1 MYQSSTN
8 MADESEQPEH
18 EQNNE
23 DSPEHKLN
31 LLFANLV
38 RMDVRFI
45 PVRRIGKTYYKRQF
59 VVSE

>member
-38 RMDVRFI
+38 RMYVRFI
-45 PVRRIGKTYYKRQF
+45 PVRRIGKTY
-59 VVSE
+59 